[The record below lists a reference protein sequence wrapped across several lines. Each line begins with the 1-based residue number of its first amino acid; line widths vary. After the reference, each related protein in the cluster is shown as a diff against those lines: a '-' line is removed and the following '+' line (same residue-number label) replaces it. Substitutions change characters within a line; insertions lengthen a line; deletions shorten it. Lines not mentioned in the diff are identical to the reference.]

1 MDLGLRGKAALVTGS
16 SRGIGRGIALELA
29 REGCRVALCA
39 RGKDALDSAAAEVR
53 ALGVEAVAVPADV
66 TTADGIREAVEAA
79 LTAFGAV
86 DVLVNNVGGSTGSS
100 FLETSEEDWQR
111 AVDLNLMAA
120 VRASRLVVPSMRAR
134 GRGAIVNIVSIYGR
148 EWGGSY
154 VRRPTYIAA
163 KAAEIGMSKAL
174 AMELA
179 PARHPGQRRRAGL
192 DHLSRGR
199 LGAADPRGSRRDRPV
214 PQGRSAARALRPAR
228 GGGARRGVP
237 RLGRGQPG
245 PRRLPE
251 RRRRPVPRAVLS
263 PRRRTAAATTG
274 ATSGKTRR

>member
-53 ALGVEAVAVPADV
+53 AMGVEAVAVHADV
-66 TTADGIREAVEAA
+66 TTPEGVRAAVEGTVA
-79 LTAFGAV
+79 AFGAV
-86 DVLVNNVGGSTGSS
+86 DVLVNNVGGSTGGS

-111 AVDLNLMAA
+111 AIDLNLWPA

-154 VRRPTYIAA
+154 AQRPTYIAA

-179 PARHPGQRRRAGL
+179 PLGIRVNAVAPGSILFPGGGWERRTREDPGGIAQFL
-192 DHLSRGR
+192 KADLPLGR
-199 LGAADPRGSRRDRPV
+199 FGRTDEVGRVVAFLASDAASLVIGACLNVDGGQS
-214 PQGRSAARALRPAR
+214 RALF
-228 GGGARRGVP
+228 
-237 RLGRGQPG
+237 
-245 PRRLPE
+245 
-251 RRRRPVPRAVLS
+251 
-263 PRRRTAAATTG
+263 
-274 ATSGKTRR
+274 

>member
-1 MDLGLRGKAALVTGS
+1 MDLGLKGKAALITGS

-29 REGCRVALCA
+29 REGCRVVLCA
-39 RGKDALDSAAAEVR
+39 RGKDALESVAAEVHT
-53 ALGVEAVAVPADV
+53 LGGEAVAICADV
-66 TTADGIREAVEAA
+66 TTAGGVRKAVEAA

-111 AVDLNLMAA
+111 AIDLNLLPA

-154 VRRPTYIAA
+154 ARRPTYIAA

-179 PARHPGQRRRAGL
+179 PLGIRVNAVAPGSIIFPGSGWERRTREDPDGIAGFL
-192 DHLSRGR
+192 KADLPLGR
-199 LGAADPRGSRRDRPV
+199 FGRPEEVGRVVAFLASDAASLVIGACLNVDGGQS
-214 PQGRSAARALRPAR
+214 RALF
-228 GGGARRGVP
+228 
-237 RLGRGQPG
+237 
-245 PRRLPE
+245 
-251 RRRRPVPRAVLS
+251 
-263 PRRRTAAATTG
+263 
-274 ATSGKTRR
+274 